1 MSKESGRMDKQVSH
15 LKAVSY
21 QEINE
26 LKELMEKLASWQEPL
41 AILEHF
47 FAFRAGPIN
56 KKQIIKEYYA
66 RAQLF
71 QAFYEDYNRLVE
83 VGDKT
88 VQEINRAK
96 KIDLKKKLG

>member
-1 MSKESGRMDKQVSH
+1 MVKQVSH

-26 LKELMEKLASWQEPL
+26 LKDVMEKLSSWHEPL

-47 FAFRAGPIN
+47 FAFRAEPIN
-56 KKQIIKEYYA
+56 KKQVIKEYYA

-71 QAFYEDYNRLVE
+71 HAFYEDYNHLVE
-83 VGDKT
+83 VGEKA
-88 VQEINRAK
+88 VQEMNRAK
-96 KIDLKKKLG
+96 KIDLTKKLG

>member
-1 MSKESGRMDKQVSH
+1 MDKQVSH
-15 LKAVSY
+15 VKAVSY

-26 LKELMEKLASWQEPL
+26 LKDLMEKLDSWQEPL

-47 FAFRAGPIN
+47 FAFRVKPIN
-56 KKQIIKEYYA
+56 KKQVIKEYYA

-71 QAFYEDYNRLVE
+71 HAFYEDYNRLVE
-83 VGDKT
+83 VGDKA
-88 VQEINRAK
+88 VQEMNRAK